1 MLAERSGSEL
11 VFSVLRALMTAYQ
24 FWGAESG
31 LELSALCAI
40 VGATDPHVRGAL
52 VFLAQEGLVMHDQT
66 TDTARLT
73 ESGARNL
80 LGHPGA

>member
-1 MLAERSGSEL
+1 MLSERSGSEL

-24 FWGAESG
+24 FWGPESR

-40 VGATDPHVRGAL
+40 IGASDHDVRGAL
-52 VFLAQEGLVMHDQT
+52 IFLTQEGLVAHDQA

-73 ESGARNL
+73 VNGARNL
-80 LGHPGA
+80 LGPPGQ